1 MGLYLVVVVVVGS
14 QGLDPNLTLINLFIS
29 PLYLPFII
37 WCIASISIQICI

>member
-1 MGLYLVVVVVVGS
+1 MGLYLVVVVCS

-37 WCIASISIQICI
+37 WCIASISIHIFI